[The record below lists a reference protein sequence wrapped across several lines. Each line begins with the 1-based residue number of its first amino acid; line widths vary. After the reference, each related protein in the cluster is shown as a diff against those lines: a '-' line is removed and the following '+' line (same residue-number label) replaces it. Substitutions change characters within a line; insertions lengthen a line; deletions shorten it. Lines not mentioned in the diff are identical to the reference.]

1 MRAYPFL
8 GGRILEMSADCVA
21 NAHELKRW
29 LLCVRTRLKGDVRER
44 ERERDHTWQSP
55 CDICFFN
62 QLEQV
67 ESGLRCKRSNG
78 SVPTTVCVNEEV
90 VWIETFQETAVSRVR
105 KRERERESSGIGR
118 VTSCVMLIA
127 GWDVRE
133 RRRRKWDARS
143 RRWAVTRERVWWP
156 ASQQQPRCSVAHAH
170 LNYISSGET
179 LRKENR
185 VRRPEGKQWERERE
199 KGCVTLLYYSFHGH
213 QVATKAAPHLLL
225 YLLLCCCCYPLVSGN

>member
-1 MRAYPFL
+1 MTVVCAYKVE
-8 GGRILEMSADCVA
+8 GGRE
-21 NAHELKRW
+21 
-29 LLCVRTRLKGDVRER
+29 RER

-143 RRWAVTRERVWWP
+143 RRWAVTRERAWWP
-156 ASQQQPRCSVAHAH
+156 ASSSSSSLDARLHTHTWIIFPPVKRCGKRIECVGRRG
-170 LNYISSGET
+170 SS
-179 LRKENR
+179 
-185 VRRPEGKQWERERE
+185 ERERE